1 MLKVAVIGSRNM
13 PANYGGVETA
23 CDHLYSHLANQ
34 NVKVVAYCRSDR
46 FKFEKYYHNGV
57 EVINFPVP
65 EIPGIATFL
74 HCFLAAVLASFSDA
88 DIIHFHAQGPALF
101 SLIPRLLAPRKKIG
115 FTCQGRD
122 WQRDKWGKLARAVIR
137 QGEVH
142 SAHHTDFR
150 IMVSDDLKA
159 YYQLKYQVASTR
171 LPNGVL
177 IPKKVTLKHLSQR
190 FGLVQDQYLLFIGR
204 LVPEKA
210 PDILIQAFNQLDTNL
225 KLVIAGDS
233 LETPDYV
240 NSLKTLAAQN
250 PNIIFTSYL
259 RGREL
264 AEVYSNALAYISP
277 SKLEGNPI
285 TALEAMS
292 YGLPL
297 ALSDIPPHEEILSF
311 YQKPFVSSFKSNS
324 VEDCKRALSALSRMP
339 VGALKDIGMESRR
352 VVQQHFSWDT
362 IAEETRQIY
371 MQAVYGSNV
380 LHPEFSVNPGQSQ
393 IEQRDLAGSA
403 R

>member
-23 CDHLYSHLANQ
+23 CEHLYTRLVEQ
-34 NVKVVAYCRSDR
+34 GMQVVTYCRSES
-46 FKFEKYYHNGV
+46 FKFEKLYYKGV

-74 HCFLAAVLASFSDA
+74 HCFLATILASFSDA

-101 SLIPRLLAPRKKIG
+101 SWIARLLAPNKKIG

-122 WQRDKWGKLARAVIR
+122 WQRDKWGKLARTIIK
-137 QGEVH
+137 QGELH
-142 SAHHTDFR
+142 SARFTDFR

-159 YYQLKYQVASTR
+159 YYQTHYQVESVR
-171 LPNGVL
+171 IPNGVFL
-177 IPKKVTLKHLSQR
+177 SKKVPLKNLSAQ
-190 FGLVQDQYLLFIGR
+190 FGLEKDKYLLFIGR

-210 PDILIQAFNQLDTNL
+210 PDILIEAFNQLDTDL

-233 LETPDYV
+233 PETPEYV
-240 NSLKTLAAQN
+240 SHLKLLAQDN

-259 RGREL
+259 RGRDIT
-264 AEVYSNALAYISP
+264 EVYSNALAYISP

-292 YGLPL
+292 YGLPIVV
-297 ALSDIPPHEEILSF
+297 SDIPPHEEILSF
-311 YQKPFVSSFKSNS
+311 YRKPFLRSFKANS
-324 VEDCKRALSALSRMP
+324 ISDCRQALSALAAMP
-339 VGALKDIGMESRR
+339 VNALKEIGQESQQ
-352 VVQQHFSWDT
+352 VVKKHFSWDT
-362 IAEETRQIY
+362 IADETRSVY
-371 MQAVYGSNV
+371 LQAVHANNV
-380 LHPEFSVNPGQSQ
+380 IHPEFPPVQV
-393 IEQRDLAGSA
+393 EQRELAGSV